1 LGATNGENMY
11 RALLL
16 TAAIAVLLPA
26 CRSREDAGASDSAAD
41 TAAMTGMAGMSGGQM
56 MSHMMD
62 SMEVHMRMMDTA
74 SAPTMQAMMPM
85 HHQMADSMISRMDED
100 MRRMNMATDSAWTA
114 TLDSLRQDM
123 GRMSAMTA
131 SEMMA
136 MMPAH
141 RARMMRLM
149 QMHRTMTGKNPK

>member
-1 LGATNGENMY
+1 MN

-16 TAAIAVLLPA
+16 AVVITLTFLA
-26 CRSREDAGASDSAAD
+26 CRAREDAGAPDSAAD
-41 TAAMTGMAGMSGGQM
+41 TSAMAGMPGMGSSKM

-62 SMEVHMRMMDTA
+62 SMETHMRMMDTA
-74 SAPTMQAMMPM
+74 SAATMQAMMPM
-85 HHQMADSMISRMDED
+85 HHQMADSMISRMNED
-100 MRRMNMATDSAWTA
+100 MRRMNMATDSAWSA
-114 TLDSLRQDM
+114 TVDSLRQDL
-123 GRMSAMTA
+123 GRMSAMAA

>member
-1 LGATNGENMY
+1 MN
-11 RALLL
+11 RALILAV
-16 TAAIAVLLPA
+16 AAALILPG
-26 CRSREDAGASDSAAD
+26 CRSREDVGASDSAAD
-41 TAAMTGMAGMSGGQM
+41 SAAMAGMPGMGGSEM

-62 SMEVHMRMMDTA
+62 SVEVHMRMMDTA
-74 SAPTMQAMMPM
+74 STATMQAMMPM
-85 HHQMADSMISRMDED
+85 HHQMADSMISRMDAD

-114 TLDSLRQDM
+114 TVDSLRQDLS
-123 GRMSAMTA
+123 RMRAMPA

-149 QMHRTMTGKNPK
+149 QMHRTMTGKPPR

>member
-1 LGATNGENMY
+1 MN

-16 TAAIAVLLPA
+16 AVVITLTFLA
-26 CRSREDAGASDSAAD
+26 CRAREDAGAPDSAAD
-41 TAAMTGMAGMSGGQM
+41 TSAMAGMPGMGSSKM

-62 SMEVHMRMMDTA
+62 SMETHMRMMDTA
-74 SAPTMQAMMPM
+74 SAATMQAMMPM
-85 HHQMADSMISRMDED
+85 HHQMADSMISRMNED
-100 MRRMNMATDSAWTA
+100 MRRMNMATDSAWTV
-114 TLDSLRQDM
+114 TVDSLRQDL
-123 GRMSAMTA
+123 GRMSAMTT

>member
-1 LGATNGENMY
+1 MY
-11 RALLL
+11 RAVLL
-16 TAAIAVLLPA
+16 TVALTLILPA
-26 CRSREDAGASDSAAD
+26 CRSRQDAATSDSAAD
-41 TAAMTGMAGMSGGQM
+41 SAAMAGMPGMSSSEM

-74 SAPTMQAMMPM
+74 STATMQAMMPM
-85 HHQMADSMISRMDED
+85 HHQMADSMISRMNED

-114 TLDSLRQDM
+114 TVDSLRQDLS
-123 GRMSAMTA
+123 RMRAMTA
-131 SEMMA
+131 GEMA
-136 MMPAH
+136 ALMPAH

>member
-1 LGATNGENMY
+1 M
-11 RALLL
+11 
-16 TAAIAVLLPA
+16 
-26 CRSREDAGASDSAAD
+26 AG
-41 TAAMTGMAGMSGGQM
+41 MPGMSGGEM

-62 SMEVHMRMMDTA
+62 SMETHMRMMDTA
-74 SAPTMQAMMPM
+74 SAATMQAMIPM
-85 HHQMADSMISRMDED
+85 HHQMADSMISRMNED

-114 TLDSLRQDM
+114 TVDSLRQDLSRM
-123 GRMSAMTA
+123 GAMPA

-149 QMHRTMTGKNPK
+149 QMHRTMTGKPPR

>member
-1 LGATNGENMY
+1 
-11 RALLL
+11 
-16 TAAIAVLLPA
+16 
-26 CRSREDAGASDSAAD
+26 
-41 TAAMTGMAGMSGGQM
+41 M

-74 SAPTMQAMMPM
+74 SMATMQAMMPM
-85 HHQMADSMISRMDED
+85 HHQMADSMLSRMNAD
-100 MRRMNMATDSAWTA
+100 MQRMNMAPDSAWTA
-114 TLDSLRQDM
+114 TMDSLRQDM
-123 GRMSAMTA
+123 SRMRAMPA

-149 QMHRTMTGKNPK
+149 QMHRTMTGRNPK